1 LVSLNSK
8 IGIIGAGK
16 IAYSLVNAL
25 KSSGLNVDLI
35 ISKKKSSAKS
45 LTLKFK
51 IKNYSDDLHSIQN
64 NNQIIFLTVPD
75 SQIKKAAVSISKLNL
90 DFKNILF
97 VHLSGVEDISVL
109 SDLKKM
115 KSLTGS
121 LHIMQSFPSE
131 KIVDIKKCFAAV
143 ESSSI
148 SAEKIIMKIA
158 KRIGLNSFRINSKDK
173 VFYHLAGVYA
183 SNFIIANLFHAEQ
196 FFKLIKTKFQSFDL
210 LEPIITSTLKNA
222 KELGVQ
228 EAISG
233 PVERGDLKTIKKHI
247 KALKHNKILMKNYLI
262 QSIGIIELIKKRDKK
277 LSAPHRE
284 LEKYLRK
291 QYFST

>member
-1 LVSLNSK
+1 MVSLNSK

-45 LTLKFK
+45 LTLKFN

>member
-1 LVSLNSK
+1 MVSLNSK